1 MQPLHA
7 MPGIGHSIT
16 LTMPDF
22 KGTLGE
28 TLWRE
33 GGVRCVL
40 VPAGAGTAVELRSEH
55 GGVFL
60 RKLAPGVTAARNEAE
75 YLRLLLHHEST
86 PPTASALKP
95 FALIVEDEPDTA
107 EAYREALRF
116 HGVRAL
122 TVLNGRDALRRA
134 EELIPDLIILDY
146 RLPDVHGR
154 ELCRQLRAN
163 PETRPVPILVV
174 TASPQDDPDSEYPDA
189 VLTKPCLLPTLLAAS
204 RLLLNRVL
212 STAVSRPPAAPTA

>member
-1 MQPLHA
+1 
-7 MPGIGHSIT
+7 MPGIGHFT
-16 LTMPDF
+16 ALTMPDF
-22 KGTLGE
+22 KGTLGD

-40 VPAGAGTAVELRSEH
+40 VPAGAGMAVELRSEQ

-75 YLRLLLHHEST
+75 YLRLLLHHESP
-86 PPTASALKP
+86 PPTAAALKP
-95 FALIVEDEPDTA
+95 FALIVEDEQDTA
-107 EAYREALRF
+107 DAYREALRF
-116 HGVRAL
+116 SGVRAL
-122 TVLNGRDALRRA
+122 TVPTGREALRRA

-163 PETRPVPILVV
+163 PETRQVPILVV

-204 RLLLNRVL
+204 RLLLSRVL
-212 STAVSRPPAAPTA
+212 PTTGSRSPAAPPA